1 VSRKWKI
8 FWTVAALCTA
18 GSVALIFIASRTA
31 PPTSSSTFIEVTKTL
46 FLCLGGI
53 GVLLPLTLNAMNA
66 VEQRESDKIE
76 NTFDLLGKW
85 DDSHLLAARNYTRKI
100 RKLKSSICDDDLV
113 KQIQESEELEQSVIL
128 VTNYFDHVR
137 YSIKSNR
144 IDVKAFKESLG
155 STVISII
162 DRFWPYYMLQSQETR
177 NDLNELKN
185 MLK

>member
-1 VSRKWKI
+1 MSRKWI
-8 FWTVAALCTA
+8 TFSIVAFLCTA
-18 GSVALIFIASRTA
+18 GAIALTFIASRTA
-31 PPTSSSTFIEVTKTL
+31 PPVGSSTFIEVIKTL

-53 GVLLPLTLNAMNA
+53 GVLLPLTLNIMNA
-66 VEQRESDKIE
+66 VEQRASDKIE

-100 RKLKSSICDDDLV
+100 KKLKSSISDDDLV

-144 IDVKAFKESLG
+144 IDVEAFKKSLG

-162 DRFWPYYMLQSQETR
+162 DRFWPYYKLQTQDVR

-185 MLK
+185 LLK